1 MKVAHLTTVDSTL
14 RFLLFPQLRAVIEAG
29 GEAVGI
35 SSPGPWV
42 AGLGEDGIRHVAL
55 TSSTRSMSP
64 GSDIKTA
71 VQFWR
76 VLRSE
81 RPDILH
87 THNPKPG
94 LYGRVL
100 GRLAGVPVVINTV
113 HGLYATERDSPA
125 KRALVYGLETLASR
139 FSDLELVQ
147 SAEDLRLM
155 TRWRISRPHRTRFL
169 GNGVDLRRFDPE
181 RFPVGFGAAK
191 KAELGIGDEVVV
203 VGIVARLVAEK
214 GYPELLA
221 AMERLGPSYLL
232 LAVGPED
239 PQKDDALELQA
250 LARDG
255 VLFLGHRDDVDEL
268 YTAMDIFVL
277 PSHREG
283 FPRAAME
290 AAASGLPIVAS
301 DVRGC
306 REVVENEVS
315 GLLVPVLD
323 PGALAKAIARLG
335 NDPGLR
341 QSMGRAGQTKALAEF
356 DERLVVSRVIAAYRR
371 AARHKG
377 LAAIWPGSGPC
388 GEVTIRDELPSD
400 RRLLRRLLAKPG
412 SRKPRLGRASLSLV
426 AEDRAGPAGV
436 ACAVGGG
443 RGAARLVGLFVAPDA
458 RGGGVGRL
466 LLRSLLDRLAK
477 SGATEVVAESTDHAT
492 SALLRT
498 VGFTADPTG
507 KLVSGPGRSSV

>member
-1 MKVAHLTTVDSTL
+1 VKVVHLTTVDSTL
-14 RFLLFPQLRAVIEAG
+14 WFMLFQQLRAVVEAG
-29 GEAVGI
+29 GEAVGV
-35 SSPGPWV
+35 SSPGPWT
-42 AGLGEDGIRHVAL
+42 AKLAEGGIRHVAIM
-55 TSSTRSMSP
+55 SSTRSMSLR
-64 GSDIKTA
+64 SDLRA
-71 VQFWR
+71 ARELWH

-100 GRLAGVPVVINTV
+100 GRLAGVPLVINTI

-125 KRALVYGLETLASR
+125 KRALVYGLEALASR

-147 SAEDLRLM
+147 SAEDLRFM

-169 GNGVDLRRFDPE
+169 GNGVDLDRFDPD

-191 KAELGIGDEVVV
+191 RAELGIGHEVVV

-221 AMERLGPSYLL
+221 AMERLGPNYLL

-239 PQKDDALELQA
+239 PQKADALERRA
-250 LARDG
+250 LARAG

-290 AAASGLPIVAS
+290 AASSGLPIVAT

-323 PGALAKAIARLG
+323 PEALAKAIARLG

-341 QSMGRAGQTKALAEF
+341 QSMGRAGRTKALAEF
-356 DERLVVSRVIAAYRR
+356 DERLVVSTVIAAYRA

-377 LAAIWPGSGPC
+377 PAAIWPRSGPC
-388 GEVTIRDELPSD
+388 GEVTIREELPSD
-400 RRLLRRLLAKPG
+400 RRWLRRLLTKPG
-412 SRKPRLGRASLSLV
+412 SRIPGLRRATLSIV
-426 AEDRAGPAGV
+426 AEDRAGPAAV
-436 ACAVGGG
+436 ACAAGGG
-443 RGAARLVGLFVAPDA
+443 HGRARLVGVFVAPDA

-466 LLRSLLDRLAK
+466 ILSSLLDRLAG
-477 SGATEVVAESTDHAT
+477 SEATEVVAEATDHQT
-492 SALLRT
+492 SALLRSG
-498 VGFTADPTG
+498 GFTPDGTG
-507 KLVSGPGRSSV
+507 RWVSVLGRSSA

>member
-1 MKVAHLTTVDSTL
+1 VKVIHLTTVDSTL
-14 RFLLFPQLRAVIEAG
+14 WFMLFRQLRAIVEAG
-29 GEAVGI
+29 GEAVGV
-35 SSPGPWV
+35 SSPGPWE
-42 AGLGEDGIRHVAL
+42 ARLSEGGIRHVAL
-55 TSSTRSMSP
+55 ASSTRSMSLR
-64 GSDIKTA
+64 SDLRAARELWHI
-71 VQFWR
+71 
-76 VLRSE
+76 LRSE

-113 HGLYATERDSPA
+113 HGLYATERDSAA
-125 KRALVYGLETLASR
+125 KRALVYGLEAIASR

-147 SAEDLRLM
+147 SAEDLQFL
-155 TRWRISRPHRTRFL
+155 TRWRLSRPHRTRFL

-191 KAELGIGDEVVV
+191 KAELGIGDDVVV

-221 AMERLGPSYLL
+221 AMERLGPNYLL
-232 LAVGPED
+232 LAAGPED
-239 PQKDDALELQA
+239 PQKKDTLNRQS
-250 LARDG
+250 LAREG

-268 YTAMDIFVL
+268 YPAMDMFVL

-290 AAASGLPIVAS
+290 AASSGLPIVAT

-306 REVVENEVS
+306 REVVDNGIS

-323 PGALAKAIARLG
+323 PEALAMAIAQLG

-341 QSMGRAGQTKALAEF
+341 KSMGRAGRAKALAEF
-356 DERLVVSRVIAAYRR
+356 DEEQLVARVIAAYRR

-377 LAAIWPGSGPC
+377 PAAMWPPSGPC
-388 GEVTIRDELPSD
+388 GEVTIRDYMPSD
-400 RRLLRRLLAKPG
+400 RRVLRRLLAKEP
-412 SRKPRLGRASLSLV
+412 SPRSRLGPTTMWIV

-436 ACAVGGG
+436 ARAVGEGHGG
-443 RGAARLVGLFVAPDA
+443 ARLVGVFVAPDA

-466 LLRSLLDRLAK
+466 LLSSLLDRLAR
-477 SGATEVVAESTDHAT
+477 SGATEVVAEATDHPT
-492 SALLRT
+492 SALLRS
-498 VGFTADPTG
+498 VGFIPDGTG
-507 KLVSGPGRSSV
+507 RWVSRLGLAPA